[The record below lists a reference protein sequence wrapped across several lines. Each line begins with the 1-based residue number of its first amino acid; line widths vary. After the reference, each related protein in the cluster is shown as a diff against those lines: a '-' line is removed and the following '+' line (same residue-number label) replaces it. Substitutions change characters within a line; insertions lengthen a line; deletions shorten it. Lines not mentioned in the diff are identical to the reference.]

1 VSRSPVAQ
9 AAAGRPPA
17 APPQPLNQPRTGG
30 RGGLQPGGAD
40 ANITRQL
47 QEEEFAIRLDLARI
61 QAMNDRFTCAS
72 GSCRIDDDGPP
83 PGQGEYFPSSSAA
96 QAWFSALCSLGALSV
111 VPSSSDGSGL
121 VPMIPR
127 CPGLPLRNRLMPT
140 ASQGL
145 PGFSLVEVIVTASLI
160 ALLSGISISS
170 AVNEWRSE
178 QATAVAQELA
188 GWLVLVQC
196 AAMRGARCDITI
208 NPSGGTVGLGQT
220 LAQASQS
227 TSGSL
232 TNSCTAFSPLTLE
245 AVPGNAR
252 FSISPVPGSFS
263 FTPRGTIAAG
273 SSDPVVI
280 TITNQAGGIARC
292 VRLDGLLAITRLGVA
307 SGGRCDL

>member
-1 VSRSPVAQ
+1 
-9 AAAGRPPA
+9 
-17 APPQPLNQPRTGG
+17 
-30 RGGLQPGGAD
+30 
-40 ANITRQL
+40 
-47 QEEEFAIRLDLARI
+47 
-61 QAMNDRFTCAS
+61 
-72 GSCRIDDDGPP
+72 
-83 PGQGEYFPSSSAA
+83 
-96 QAWFSALCSLGALSV
+96 
-111 VPSSSDGSGL
+111 
-121 VPMIPR
+121 MIPHR
-127 CPGLPLRNRLMPT
+127 PGLPLRDRLLPT

-145 PGFSLVEVIVTASLI
+145 PGFSLIELIVTASLI

-188 GWLVLVQC
+188 GWLVLVQR

-208 NPSGGTVGLGQT
+208 NPGGGTLSLGQT

-252 FSISPVPGSFS
+252 FSINPLPGSFS

-307 SGGRCDL
+307 SGDRCDL